1 MYDVRCTMY
10 DCDYSARCAGRWRR
24 KRRLC
29 TMYDVRCTIWEIR
42 RAKLA
47 ELRGASGGGWWVKQS
62 GGRRQTESAH
72 VRCTMYNTHDGPKQL
87 LMYDVRRRQTE
98 SAHVRWT
105 MYDVRLRL
113 WRAKGAGYAERKRRG
128 WGNHGRSLVRKGRKF
143 CGAVSPA
150 LLRHRRCQA
159 PPAAL

>member
-1 MYDVRCTMY
+1 MYDVRCTIAII
-10 DCDYSARCAGRWRR
+10 ARVARDGGGENAAYVR
-24 KRRLC
+24 C

-113 WRAKGAGYAERKRRG
+113 WRAKGAGYAK
-128 WGNHGRSLVRKGRKF
+128 L
-143 CGAVSPA
+143 
-150 LLRHRRCQA
+150 
-159 PPAAL
+159 